1 MAAVIEVR
9 SLRDQLLML
18 CAGRLGYSRLSKGV
32 QKVLARKAH
41 HEAAAGSEL
50 SCVHLRP
57 GARYRKASG
66 RHKRR
71 VVTLY
76 YTPELLMSIWW
87 RWCDGVRENGVMSES
102 RPTLQ
107 FDLDLE
113 AVRLLHRSVSFHLE
127 KWPGGPD
134 PREQEALQT
143 MKTLLTAALLE
154 FSLDQDGQR

>member
-1 MAAVIEVR
+1 MDDAHICLVGKYVLFAFVGC
-9 SLRDQLLML
+9 QL
-18 CAGRLGYSRLSKGV
+18 GV
-32 QKVLARKAH
+32 
-41 HEAAAGSEL
+41 G
-50 SCVHLRP
+50 
-57 GARYRKASG
+57 
-66 RHKRR
+66 
-71 VVTLY
+71 
-76 YTPELLMSIWW
+76 
-87 RWCDGVRENGVMSES
+87 ENGEMSEP

-134 PREQEALQT
+134 PREQEALQS